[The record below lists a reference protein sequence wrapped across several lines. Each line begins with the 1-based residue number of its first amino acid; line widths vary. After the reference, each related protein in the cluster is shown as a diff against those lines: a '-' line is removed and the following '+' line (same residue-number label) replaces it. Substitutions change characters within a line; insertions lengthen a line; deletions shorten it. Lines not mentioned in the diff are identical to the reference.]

1 MSNVGGG
8 GGVGVDVGD
17 ESVGDGGCNKGR
29 KGRKE
34 APLYWRV
41 CVCVCV
47 YTTSKHVN
55 VNKMKQKAVDYECV
69 FGVNHGKASGKETDE
84 DDDEDDDD
92 DKDETRWRG

>member
-1 MSNVGGG
+1 MWVVVEAWVMRVWVMGGATRG
-8 GGVGVDVGD
+8 GREGKKRHCIG
-17 ESVGDGGCNKGR
+17 E
-29 KGRKE
+29 
-34 APLYWRV
+34 
-41 CVCVCV
+41 CVCV